1 MEDRGE
7 LTSSSRMS
15 RLGCYFRAFM
25 VLVVVL
31 DAAFMG
37 LETDRELKTAYSALF
52 EGADVFYLVVFI
64 LEFMV
69 KVYTEPCGFWGSGA
83 NICNT
88 GFLLLSLIS
97 RADGSYWVF
106 RILRAFRILR
116 IIFIIPSIQDLV
128 LILFQGLKTAAY
140 VTAMIFFIL
149 LVFAVAGVQHFG
161 TADPENWGD
170 MGVALLSTLSVVT
183 ISGWLEHQDRLHS
196 LGIAYSELFFII
208 LILIGNFMFLN
219 MFTGLVMASFGST
232 PSFASWPPG
241 HSRIQQGSLAKIDP
255 RSRSSARIC
264 CILARSN
271 PLFIPDVKTRRE
283 SFYGKAQF
291 CEVFRKVQ
299 RLYDRL
305 EDHRQGDVEMEDRGE
320 LTSSSRMSRLGC
332 YFRAFM
338 VLVVVLDAAFMGLET
353 DRELK
358 TAYSALFEGADV
370 FYLVVFILEFM
381 VKVYT
386 EPCGFW
392 GSGANICNTGF
403 LLLSLI
409 SRADGSYWVFRI
421 LRAFRILRI
430 IFIIPSI
437 QDLVLILFQGLKTA
451 AYVTAMIFFILLVFA
466 VAGVQHFGTADPENW
481 GDMGVALLSTLSVV
495 TISGWLEHQ
504 DRLHSL
510 GIAYSELFFIILIL
524 IGNFMFLNMFTGLV
538 MAYDRV
544 PRNILREEL

>member
-25 VLVVVL
+25 VLAVVL

-37 LETDRELKTAYSALF
+37 LETDRELKAAYSALF

-116 IIFIIPSIQDLV
+116 IVCIIPSIQDLV

-241 HSRIQQGSLAKIDP
+241 RSRIHQGSLAEIDP
-255 RSRSSARIC
+255 RSRSSAR
-264 CILARSN
+264 
-271 PLFIPDVKTRRE
+271 
-283 SFYGKAQF
+283 
-291 CEVFRKVQ
+291 
-299 RLYDRL
+299 
-305 EDHRQGDVEMEDRGE
+305 
-320 LTSSSRMSRLGC
+320 SRLGC

-338 VLVVVLDAAFMGLET
+338 VLAVVLDAAFMGLET

-358 TAYSALFEGADV
+358 AAYSALFEGADV

-430 IFIIPSI
+430 VCIIPSI

-538 MAYDRV
+538 MDLLN
-544 PRNILREEL
+544 PCQI

>member
-25 VLVVVL
+25 VLVVAL
-31 DAAFMG
+31 DAVFMG
-37 LETDRELKTAYSALF
+37 LETDRELKAAYSALF

-116 IIFIIPSIQDLV
+116 IVFIIPSIQDLV

-219 MFTGLVMASFGST
+219 MFTGLVMQTSKQIKMQKMEEEDLQKKRMQRKRKEQLLQSPAEYFHQLRLKYQQSDSADFLEPKEVCTSLT
-232 PSFASWPPG
+232 WINLYLTTLEKQEEDMRKLKQISDDAL
-241 HSRIQQGSLAKIDP
+241 RIQ
-255 RSRSSARIC
+255 
-264 CILARSN
+264 
-271 PLFIPDVKTRRE
+271 
-283 SFYGKAQF
+283 
-291 CEVFRKVQ
+291 
-299 RLYDRL
+299 
-305 EDHRQGDVEMEDRGE
+305 
-320 LTSSSRMSRLGC
+320 
-332 YFRAFM
+332 
-338 VLVVVLDAAFMGLET
+338 
-353 DRELK
+353 RELLELDLEEQRGRAARNVPAGSK
-358 TAYSALFEGADV
+358 PGLQKRKAKSA
-370 FYLVVFILEFM
+370 
-381 VKVYT
+381 
-386 EPCGFW
+386 W
-392 GSGANICNTGF
+392 
-403 LLLSLI
+403 
-409 SRADGSYWVFRI
+409 R
-421 LRAFRILRI
+421 
-430 IFIIPSI
+430 
-437 QDLVLILFQGLKTA
+437 
-451 AYVTAMIFFILLVFA
+451 
-466 VAGVQHFGTADPENW
+466 
-481 GDMGVALLSTLSVV
+481 
-495 TISGWLEHQ
+495 
-504 DRLHSL
+504 
-510 GIAYSELFFIILIL
+510 
-524 IGNFMFLNMFTGLV
+524 LV
-538 MAYDRV
+538 MAAKKFAKQHRSK
-544 PRNILREEL
+544 RH